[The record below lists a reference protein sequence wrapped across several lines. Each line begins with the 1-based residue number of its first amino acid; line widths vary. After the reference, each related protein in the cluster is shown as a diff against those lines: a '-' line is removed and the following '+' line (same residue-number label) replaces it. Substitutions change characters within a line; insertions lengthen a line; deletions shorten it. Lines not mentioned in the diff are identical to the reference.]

1 MKKSIFVYIAIA
13 VLAVVITLLTINIT
27 APQDADVQ
35 YFCDFHNISFDM
47 DVDVQDMNGNSLYTI
62 NGEFFAAYEDDL
74 AMTTKGGQLVKHTND
89 VYNFITQN
97 EHVIYDAEN
106 NLCYK
111 CDGKIKLFADSYD
124 VFDAD
129 GNKIA
134 FVSFNIFDTS
144 GIMKDMDGNVIA
156 RYDSA
161 LSRKD
166 YIVSIYDNC
175 QIDDESV
182 LLIFAS
188 YVSDKRADDSN

>member
-1 MKKSIFVYIAIA
+1 MKKSIFIYITIA
-13 VLAVVITLLTINIT
+13 VIAALIALFSTNIT
-27 APQDADVQ
+27 APNDADTQ
-35 YFCDFHNISFDM
+35 YFCDYHNISFDM
-47 DVDVQDMNGNSLYTI
+47 NIDVQDIGGKSLYTI
-62 NGEFFAAYEDDL
+62 NGEFFASYEDDL
-74 AMTTKGGQLVKHTND
+74 AMTTKSGQLVKHTND

-134 FVSFNIFDTS
+134 FVSFNMFDTS
-144 GIMKDMDGNVIA
+144 GVMKNMDGDIIA

-175 QIDDESV
+175 QIDDESI

>member
-1 MKKSIFVYIAIA
+1 M
-13 VLAVVITLLTINIT
+13 
-27 APQDADVQ
+27 
-35 YFCDFHNISFDM
+35 
-47 DVDVQDMNGNSLYTI
+47 
-62 NGEFFAAYEDDL
+62 
-74 AMTTKGGQLVKHTND
+74 
-89 VYNFITQN
+89 
-97 EHVIYDAEN
+97 
-106 NLCYK
+106 
-111 CDGKIKLFADSYD
+111 GKIKLFADSYD

-134 FVSFNIFDTS
+134 FVSFNMFDTS
-144 GIMKDMDGNVIA
+144 GVMKNMDGDIIA

-175 QIDDESV
+175 QIDDESI